1 MKRINLNPKYVQR
14 IISSYIICTLLG
26 AGLVIWFHHEQS
38 GLLAMK
44 ENQRLK
50 NEAEQI
56 VVSSL
61 AYELIMATD
70 KKEITEEAIKDKLMK
85 YISGKVLT
93 IVAIEESEN
102 KKRNILAVEVVGDLR
117 EYFTVAEEISAD
129 NPQLKIEPKQL
140 NKQNNQLHIQFTI
153 SS

>member
-1 MKRINLNPKYVQR
+1 
-14 IISSYIICTLLG
+14 
-26 AGLVIWFHHEQS
+26 
-38 GLLAMK
+38 
-44 ENQRLK
+44 
-50 NEAEQI
+50 
-56 VVSSL
+56 
-61 AYELIMATD
+61 MATD

-85 YISGKVLT
+85 YISGKALT

>member
-1 MKRINLNPKYVQR
+1 
-14 IISSYIICTLLG
+14 
-26 AGLVIWFHHEQS
+26 
-38 GLLAMK
+38 
-44 ENQRLK
+44 
-50 NEAEQI
+50 
-56 VVSSL
+56 
-61 AYELIMATD
+61 MATD